1 MIAIL
6 NYGFGNIKSI
16 SNALKYSEIDFR
28 IIDNFKEIKKFNKII
43 LPGVG
48 FFSPAITKL
57 KKMKFD
63 ENIKSFVD
71 NKENTLFRNLFRY
84 AAFDY
89 FWL

>member
-48 FFSPAITKL
+48 SSL
-57 KKMKFD
+57 QQLQ
-63 ENIKSFVD
+63 N
-71 NKENTLFRNLFRY
+71 
-84 AAFDY
+84 
-89 FWL
+89 